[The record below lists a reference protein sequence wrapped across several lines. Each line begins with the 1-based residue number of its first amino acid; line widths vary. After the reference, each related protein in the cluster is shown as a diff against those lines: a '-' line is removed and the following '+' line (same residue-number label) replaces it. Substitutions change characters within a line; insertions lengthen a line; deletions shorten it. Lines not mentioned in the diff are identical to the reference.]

1 MNTENQHN
9 STWRWLIL
17 SALIILG
24 DQLSKYWVQQ
34 YLALNVP
41 VPIFSWLNFTLA
53 FNPGAAFRFLGD
65 SGFWRIIFLSGL
77 SFFVSLYLIIWLLR
91 LARSQV
97 LLCFSLSL
105 IIGGAIGNLIDR
117 LRFGYVVDFVDFHLG
132 AWHFATFNVADSAI
146 SVGAFFLIVTLLFGK
161 KE

>member
-1 MNTENQHN
+1 MKNN
-9 STWRWLIL
+9 STWPWLIL
-17 SALIILG
+17 SAFIILG
-24 DQLSKYWVQQ
+24 DQLTKHIVRQ
-34 YLALNVP
+34 YLALDVP
-41 VPIFSWLNFTLA
+41 VRVFPWLNFTLA

-65 SGFWRIIFLSGL
+65 SGFWRIFFLGGL
-77 SFFVSLYLIIWLLR
+77 SFFVSLYLIVWLLR
-91 LARSQV
+91 LARSQI

-117 LRFGYVVDFVDFHLG
+117 LRFGYVVDFVDFHIG

-146 SVGAFFLIVTLLFGK
+146 SVGAFFLIVKLLFGT

>member
-1 MNTENQHN
+1 MNLENQRN
-9 STWRWLIL
+9 STWGWLIL
-17 SALIILG
+17 SALIIVV
-24 DQLSKYWVQQ
+24 DQATKQVVQQ
-34 YLALNVP
+34 YLALGVP
-41 VPIFSWLNFTLA
+41 MPVFSWLNFTLA

-65 SGFWRIIFLSGL
+65 SGFWRIFFLSGL
-77 SFFVSLYLIIWLLR
+77 SFFVSLYLIVWLLR

-117 LRFGYVVDFVDFHLG
+117 LRFGYVVDFVDFHIG

-146 SVGAFFLIVTLLFGK
+146 SVGAFFLIIKLMFGK
-161 KE
+161 KV

>member
-1 MNTENQHN
+1 MKNN
-9 STWRWLIL
+9 STWPWLIL

-24 DQLSKYWVQQ
+24 DQLTKHIVRQ
-34 YLALNVP
+34 YLALDVP
-41 VPIFSWLNFTLA
+41 VRVFPWLNFTLA

-65 SGFWRIIFLSGL
+65 SGFWRIFFLGGL
-77 SFFVSLYLIIWLLR
+77 SFFVSLYLIVWLLR
-91 LARSQV
+91 LARSQI

-117 LRFGYVVDFVDFHLG
+117 LRFGYVVDFVDFHIG

-146 SVGAFFLIVTLLFGK
+146 SVGAFFLIVKLIFGT